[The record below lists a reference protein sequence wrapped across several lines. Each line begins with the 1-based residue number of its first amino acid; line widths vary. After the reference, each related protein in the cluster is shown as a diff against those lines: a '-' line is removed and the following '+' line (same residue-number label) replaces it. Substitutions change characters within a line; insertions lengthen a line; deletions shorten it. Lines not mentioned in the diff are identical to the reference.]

1 MQGGGQ
7 DTIPSINII
16 TDFPSD
22 SPSHSHQ
29 VLSSGLLSPHSP
41 TYGPPSPV
49 PSDLSDSGSVWN
61 PPSPTLSNHS
71 GSRFLSTLQLRDNKP
86 EEKSGLSSLGLLNP
100 DSFKRHGQGS
110 ATTSLTD
117 VARSDDVHHPHSNT
131 TSMTNVDHLP
141 LSPINEKKGSGVE
154 EDKKGVEKKSKRAK
168 KGREIDDI
176 EGDDLQ
182 TTHQTEL
189 DQDAAIDPAPFR
201 FKPYELAHM
210 LDPKSIGTLV
220 SFGGIDGLL
229 RGLGTN
235 PDTGL
240 MTDTQHVHSVEGSH
254 KPNLGAGENAS
265 QRHDLPNTGAG
276 ENSDDGEQA
285 RHLGSSPGVPVIFLT
300 KPNETPSENDKLAFS
315 AVLEDRRRVYGENV
329 LPIRIAKTLLQ
340 LMWAALKDK
349 VLVSNSF
356 TVYSPTQHNSL
367 VVDPAIDCCRHL
379 LSARIIPRLWSCSRS
394 HRASC

>member
-1 MQGGGQ
+1 MQGGGGQ
-7 DTIPSINII
+7 DTIPSINI
-16 TDFPSD
+16 TTEFPSD

-41 TYGPPSPV
+41 TYGGPPSPV
-49 PSDLSDSGSVWN
+49 LSDLSDSGSVWS

-71 GSRFLSTLQLRDNKP
+71 GRFLSTLQLRDNKP
-86 EEKSGLSSLGLLNP
+86 EEGSGLSSLGLLNP
-100 DSFKRHGQGS
+100 DSFRRHGRGS

-131 TSMTNVDHLP
+131 TSVTNVDHLP
-141 LSPINEKKGSGVE
+141 HSPINEKKDSCVE
-154 EDKKGVEKKSKRAK
+154 EDKRGEEKKPKKRRN
-168 KGREIDDI
+168 GPEIDDI
-176 EGDDLQ
+176 EGDDHQ

-220 SFGGIDGLL
+220 AFGGIDGLL

-240 MTDTQHVHSVEGSH
+240 VTNTQHVHPLENSH
-254 KPNLGAGENAS
+254 NSNLGPGESAS
-265 QRHDLPNTGAG
+265 QRHDLPNTGAL
-276 ENSDDGEQA
+276 ENSDDGEQT
-285 RHLGSSPGVPVIFLT
+285 RHLGSTLGVPLIFLT
-300 KPNETPSENDKLAFS
+300 KPNETPSENDKLVFS
-315 AVLEDRRRVYGENV
+315 AGIEDRRRVYGENV
-329 LPIRIAKTLLQ
+329 LPVRIAKTLLQ

-349 VLVSNSF
+349 VLVCNSF
-356 TVYSPTQHNSL
+356 ALCPSAQHNSL
-367 VVDPAIDCCRHL
+367 VVDPAIDCCCHI
-379 LSARIIPRLWSCSRS
+379 LSAGTIPRLWSCSRS
-394 HRASC
+394 Q

>member
-7 DTIPSINII
+7 NNIPSINI
-16 TDFPSD
+16 TTEFPSE
-22 SPSHSHQ
+22 SPSQSHH

-49 PSDLSDSGSVWN
+49 LSDVSDSGSVWN

-71 GSRFLSTLQLRDNKP
+71 GGPFLSTLQLRDNKP

-100 DSFKRHGQGS
+100 DSFKRHGRGS
-110 ATTSLTD
+110 ATTSLSD
-117 VARSDDVHHPHSNT
+117 FVRSDDVHHSHSNT
-131 TSMTNVDHLP
+131 TSVTNVDHLP
-141 LSPINEKKGSGVE
+141 HSPTNEKKGSGVE
-154 EDKKGVEKKSKRAK
+154 EDTKGVEKKPNKGK
-168 KGREIDDI
+168 KGREVDDI
-176 EGDDLQ
+176 EEDLQ

-201 FKPYELAHM
+201 YKPYELAHM

-220 SFGGIDGLL
+220 SFGGIAGLL

-240 MTDTQHVHSVEGSH
+240 VTDTQSVHSVESSH
-254 KPNLGAGENAS
+254 KPNLGAGESAS

-276 ENSDDGEQA
+276 ENSEQA
-285 RHLGSSPGVPVIFLT
+285 IHLGFSPSVPVTFSSKL
-300 KPNETPSENDKLAFS
+300 NEKFSENDKLAFS
-315 AVLEDRRRVYGENV
+315 AGLEDRRRVYGENV

-356 TVYSPTQHNSL
+356 VFCPPAQHN
-367 VVDPAIDCCRHL
+367 
-379 LSARIIPRLWSCSRS
+379 
-394 HRASC
+394 

>member
-1 MQGGGQ
+1 MQGGDQ
-7 DTIPSINII
+7 NNIPSINI
-16 TDFPSD
+16 TTEFPSD
-22 SPSHSHQ
+22 SPSQSHQ

-49 PSDLSDSGSVWN
+49 LSDVSDSGSVWN

-71 GSRFLSTLQLRDNKP
+71 GGPFLSTLQLRDNKP

-100 DSFKRHGQGS
+100 DSFRRHGRGS

-117 VARSDDVHHPHSNT
+117 FVRSDDVHHSHSNT
-131 TSMTNVDHLP
+131 TSVTNVDLLP
-141 LSPINEKKGSGVE
+141 HSPTNEKKGPGVE
-154 EDKKGVEKKSKRAK
+154 EDTKVVEKKPNKGK
-168 KGREIDDI
+168 KGREVDDI
-176 EGDDLQ
+176 EEDLQ

-201 FKPYELAHM
+201 RKPYELAHM
-210 LDPKSIGTLV
+210 LDPKSLGTLV

-240 MTDTQHVHSVEGSH
+240 LTNTQSLHSVESSH
-254 KPNLGAGENAS
+254 KPNLGAGEIAS
-265 QRHDLPNTGAG
+265 QRHDLPITGAG
-276 ENSDDGEQA
+276 ENSADKKQPVD
-285 RHLGSSPGVPVIFLT
+285 LGFSPSV
-300 KPNETPSENDKLAFS
+300 PNETPSENDNLAFS

-356 TVYSPTQHNSL
+356 AVCPPIQQFT
-367 VVDPAIDCCRHL
+367 CRRSCYRLL
-379 LSARIIPRLWSCSRS
+379 LSSP
-394 HRASC
+394 

>member
-7 DTIPSINII
+7 DNIPSINI
-16 TDFPSD
+16 TTEFPSD
-22 SPSHSHQ
+22 SPSHSNQ

-49 PSDLSDSGSVWN
+49 LSDLSDSGSVWS

-71 GSRFLSTLQLRDNKP
+71 GGRFLSTLQLRENKP

-100 DSFKRHGQGS
+100 DFRRHDRGS

-117 VARSDDVHHPHSNT
+117 VARSDDVHHSHSNT
-131 TSMTNVDHLP
+131 TSVTSVDHLP
-141 LSPINEKKGSGVE
+141 HSPTNEKNGSGVE
-154 EDKKGVEKKSKRAK
+154 EDKKGVEKKPKKGK
-168 KGREIDDI
+168 KGREIDDV
-176 EGDDLQ
+176 EGDDLR

-189 DQDAAIDPAPFR
+189 DQDVAIDPAPFR
-201 FKPYELAHM
+201 FKPYQLAHM
-210 LDPKSIGTLV
+210 LDPKNIETLA

-240 MTDTQHVHSVEGSH
+240 VTNTQHVHSVESSH
-254 KPNLGAGENAS
+254 KPNLGASESAS
-265 QRHDLPNTGAG
+265 QQHDLPNTKAG
-276 ENSDDGEQA
+276 EKSDDGEQP
-285 RHLGSSPGVPVIFLT
+285 RHLGSSPVPVIFLT
-300 KPNETPSENDKLAFS
+300 KPNESPSENDNLAFS

-356 TVYSPTQHNSL
+356 AFGLRPS
-367 VVDPAIDCCRHL
+367 IIHL
-379 LSARIIPRLWSCSRS
+379 S
-394 HRASC
+394 

>member
-7 DTIPSINII
+7 DNIPSINI
-16 TDFPSD
+16 TTEFPSD
-22 SPSHSHQ
+22 SPSHSYQ

-49 PSDLSDSGSVWN
+49 LSDLSDSDSIRN

-71 GSRFLSTLQLRDNKP
+71 GSHFLSTLQLRDNKP

-100 DSFKRHGQGS
+100 DSFRRHGHGS

-117 VARSDDVHHPHSNT
+117 VARSDDVHHHSHSNT
-131 TSMTNVDHLP
+131 TSVTNVDQLP
-141 LSPINEKKGSGVE
+141 PSPINEKKGSGVE
-154 EDKKGVEKKSKRAK
+154 EDKNGVEKKPKKGK
-168 KGREIDDI
+168 KGREVDDI
-176 EGDDLQ
+176 DGDDVQ

-210 LDPKSIGTLV
+210 LDPKSTGTLV
-220 SFGGIDGLL
+220 LFGGIDGLL

-240 MTDTQHVHSVEGSH
+240 VTNVHSSH
-254 KPNLGAGENAS
+254 KPNIGAGESAS
-265 QRHDLPNTGAG
+265 QRHDLPKTGAG

-285 RHLGSSPGVPVIFLT
+285 RHLGSSPVPVILLT

-315 AVLEDRRRVYGENV
+315 AALEDRRRVYGENV

-356 TVYSPTQHNSL
+356 TVWLPAQHNSL
-367 VVDPAIDCCRHL
+367 AVDPAIDCRRHL
-379 LSARIIPRLWSCSRS
+379 LSAGIIPRLRSCSRS
-394 HRASC
+394 HIASC

>member
-1 MQGGGQ
+1 MQEGGQ
-7 DTIPSINII
+7 NNNIPSINI
-16 TDFPSD
+16 TTEFPSD
-22 SPSHSHQ
+22 SPSQSHQ

-49 PSDLSDSGSVWN
+49 LSDVSDSGSVWN

-71 GSRFLSTLQLRDNKP
+71 GGPFLSTLQLRDNKP
-86 EEKSGLSSLGLLNP
+86 DEKSGLSSLGLLNP
-100 DSFKRHGQGS
+100 DSFRRHGRGS

-117 VARSDDVHHPHSNT
+117 FVRSDDIHHSHSNT
-131 TSMTNVDHLP
+131 TSVTNVDHLP
-141 LSPINEKKGSGVE
+141 HSPIHEKKEKDSGVE
-154 EDKKGVEKKSKRAK
+154 EDTKGVDKRLNKGK
-168 KGREIDDI
+168 KGREVDDI
-176 EGDDLQ
+176 EEDLQ

-210 LDPKSIGTLV
+210 LDPKSIPTLV
-220 SFGGIDGLL
+220 SFGGIVGLL

-240 MTDTQHVHSVEGSH
+240 LTKTQSLHSVESSH
-254 KPNLGAGENAS
+254 KPNLGAGESAS
-265 QRHDLPNTGAG
+265 QRLDLPD
-276 ENSDDGEQA
+276 NSADGKQA
-285 RHLGSSPGVPVIFLT
+285 IHFSPSVPVTFSSKL
-300 KPNETPSENDKLAFS
+300 NETPSENDKLAFS

-329 LPIRIAKTLLQ
+329 LPVRIAKTLLQ

-356 TVYSPTQHNSL
+356 VVYP
-367 VVDPAIDCCRHL
+367 PAQQFTCHRSCYRLL
-379 LSARIIPRLWSCSRS
+379 LSFP
-394 HRASC
+394 

>member
-7 DTIPSINII
+7 NNIPSINI
-16 TDFPSD
+16 TTEFPSD

-49 PSDLSDSGSVWN
+49 PSDVSDSGSVWN
-61 PPSPTLSNHS
+61 PPSPTLSVHS
-71 GSRFLSTLQLRDNKP
+71 GRFLSTLQLRDNKP

-100 DSFKRHGQGS
+100 DSFRRHGRGS

-117 VARSDDVHHPHSNT
+117 FVRSDDIHHSHSNT
-131 TSMTNVDHLP
+131 TSVTNVDHLP
-141 LSPINEKKGSGVE
+141 HSPTNEKRGSGVE
-154 EDKKGVEKKSKRAK
+154 EDTKSVEKKTNKGK
-168 KGREIDDI
+168 KGREVDDN
-176 EGDDLQ
+176 EEDLQ

-189 DQDAAIDPAPFR
+189 DQDATIDPTPFR

-210 LDPKSIGTLV
+210 LDPKNIATLV

-235 PDTGL
+235 PDAGL
-240 MTDTQHVHSVEGSH
+240 MTNAQSGHSVLSSH
-254 KPNLGAGENAS
+254 KPNQGAGESAS
-265 QRHDLPNTGAG
+265 QRHDLSNTGEGEDSAG
-276 ENSDDGEQA
+276 GEQSI
-285 RHLGSSPGVPVIFLT
+285 HLGFSSSVPVTFSP
-300 KPNETPSENDKLAFS
+300 KSNVTPSENDKLAFS

-329 LPIRIAKTLLQ
+329 LPVRIAKTLLQ

-356 TVYSPTQHNSL
+356 TVYCLAH
-367 VVDPAIDCCRHL
+367 H
-379 LSARIIPRLWSCSRS
+379 
-394 HRASC
+394 

>member
-7 DTIPSINII
+7 DTIPSINI
-16 TDFPSD
+16 TTEFPSD

-49 PSDLSDSGSVWN
+49 LSDLSDSGSVWN

-71 GSRFLSTLQLRDNKP
+71 GRYLSTLQLRDNKP

-117 VARSDDVHHPHSNT
+117 VARSDDIHPSHSNT
-131 TSMTNVDHLP
+131 TSVTNVDHLSH
-141 LSPINEKKGSGVE
+141 SPTNEKKGPRIEE
-154 EDKKGVEKKSKRAK
+154 EDKKGVEKKPKKGK
-168 KGREIDDI
+168 KGREFDDSD
-176 EGDDLQ
+176 GDDHP

-189 DQDAAIDPAPFR
+189 DQDAAINPAPFR

-220 SFGGIDGLL
+220 AFGGIDGLL

-240 MTDTQHVHSVEGSH
+240 VTNTQHVHSLKNSH
-254 KPNLGAGENAS
+254 KPNLGAGEGAS
-265 QRHDLPNTGAG
+265 QRHDLPNTAAG
-276 ENSDDGEQA
+276 QNSDDGEQA
-285 RHLGSSPGVPVIFLT
+285 RHIGSSPGVPLIFLT
-300 KPNETPSENDKLAFS
+300 KPNETPSENDKLVFS
-315 AVLEDRRRVYGENV
+315 AAIEDRRRVYGENV

-356 TVYSPTQHNSL
+356 AVCPPAQHNSL
-367 VVDPAIDCCRHL
+367 VIDPAIDCCRHL
-379 LSARIIPRLWSCSRS
+379 FSAGIIPRLWSCSRS
-394 HRASC
+394 HRTSC

>member
-7 DTIPSINII
+7 DTIPSINI
-16 TDFPSD
+16 TTEFPSD
-22 SPSHSHQ
+22 SPSHSHH
-29 VLSSGLLSPHSP
+29 VLSSGLLSPHTP

-49 PSDLSDSGSVWN
+49 LSELSDSGSVWN

-71 GSRFLSTLQLRDNKP
+71 GPFPSTLQLRDNKP

-100 DSFKRHGQGS
+100 DSFRRHGQGS

-117 VARSDDVHHPHSNT
+117 VARSDDVHHSHSNT
-131 TSMTNVDHLP
+131 TSVTNVDHLP
-141 LSPINEKKGSGVE
+141 HSPTNEKKGSSAE
-154 EDKKGVEKKSKRAK
+154 EDKKGVEKKSKKGK
-168 KGREIDDI
+168 KAREINDT
-176 EGDDLQ
+176 EADDLH

-220 SFGGIDGLL
+220 AFGGIDGLL

-240 MTDTQHVHSVEGSH
+240 VTNTQHIHSLESSR
-254 KPNLGAGENAS
+254 KPNLGAGESAS

-276 ENSDDGEQA
+276 ENSDGF
-285 RHLGSSPGVPVIFLT
+285 SPVVPHIFLT
-300 KPNETPSENDKLAFS
+300 KPNEKFSENDKVAYS
-315 AVLEDRRRVYGENV
+315 AVIEDRRRVYGENV
-329 LPIRIAKTLLQ
+329 LPVRIAKTLLQ

-349 VLVSNSF
+349 VLVSNF
-356 TVYSPTQHNSL
+356 FAVCPPAQHNSL

-379 LSARIIPRLWSCSRS
+379 LSAGIIPRLWSC
-394 HRASC
+394 

>member
-1 MQGGGQ
+1 MQGGGP
-7 DTIPSINII
+7 DTIPSINI
-16 TDFPSD
+16 TTEFPSD

-49 PSDLSDSGSVWN
+49 LSDVSDSGSVY

-71 GSRFLSTLQLRDNKP
+71 GRFLSTLQLRDNKP

-100 DSFKRHGQGS
+100 DSFRRHGQGS

-117 VARSDDVHHPHSNT
+117 FVRSDDIHHSHSNT
-131 TSMTNVDHLP
+131 TSVTNVDHLP
-141 LSPINEKKGSGVE
+141 HSPINEKKGSGVE
-154 EDKKGVEKKSKRAK
+154 EDKKGVDKNKKKGK
-168 KGREIDDI
+168 KGREIDGI
-176 EGDDLQ
+176 EEDDLQ

-189 DQDAAIDPAPFR
+189 DQDAAIDPAPFG
-201 FKPYELAHM
+201 FKPYQLAHM

-240 MTDTQHVHSVEGSH
+240 VTNTQRVHSVESSH
-254 KPNLGAGENAS
+254 KPNLGSDES
-265 QRHDLPNTGAG
+265 RHELPNTGAG

-285 RHLGSSPGVPVIFLT
+285 RHLGPSPGVPVIFLT
-300 KPNETPSENDKLAFS
+300 KPNETPSENDKFAFS
-315 AVLEDRRRVYGENV
+315 AGLDDRRRVYGENV

-349 VLVSNSF
+349 VLVSKSF
-356 TVYSPTQHNSL
+356 AVCPPAQHNSP

-379 LSARIIPRLWSCSRS
+379 LSVRIIPRLWPCPRS
-394 HRASC
+394 Q

>member
-1 MQGGGQ
+1 MQGGGP
-7 DTIPSINII
+7 DTIPSINI
-16 TDFPSD
+16 TTEFPSD

-49 PSDLSDSGSVWN
+49 LSDVSDSGSVY

-71 GSRFLSTLQLRDNKP
+71 GRFLSTLQLRDNKP

-100 DSFKRHGQGS
+100 DSFRRHGQGS

-117 VARSDDVHHPHSNT
+117 VARSDDVHHSHSNT
-131 TSMTNVDHLP
+131 TSVTNVDHLP
-141 LSPINEKKGSGVE
+141 HSPTNEKKGSGVE
-154 EDKKGVEKKSKRAK
+154 EDKKGVEKKSKKKGK
-168 KGREIDDI
+168 KGREIDGI
-176 EGDDLQ
+176 EEDDLQ

-189 DQDAAIDPAPFR
+189 DQDAAIDPAPFS
-201 FKPYELAHM
+201 FKPYQLAHM

-240 MTDTQHVHSVEGSH
+240 VTNTQHVHSVESSH
-254 KPNLGAGENAS
+254 KPNLGAAES
-265 QRHDLPNTGAG
+265 RHDLPNTAAG
-276 ENSDDGEQA
+276 ENSDS
-285 RHLGSSPGVPVIFLT
+285 LSPGVPVIFLT
-300 KPNETPSENDKLAFS
+300 KPNETPSENDKYAFS

-356 TVYSPTQHNSL
+356 AVFPPSQHNPL
-367 VVDPAIDCCRHL
+367 VVDPAIDCCRHF
-379 LSARIIPRLWSCSRS
+379 LSAGIIPRLWPCPRS
-394 HRASC
+394 Q

>member
-7 DTIPSINII
+7 DTIPSINI
-16 TDFPSD
+16 TTEFPSD

-49 PSDLSDSGSVWN
+49 LSDLSDSGSVYN

-71 GSRFLSTLQLRDNKP
+71 GGRFLSTLQLRDNKP

-100 DSFKRHGQGS
+100 DSFRRHGQGS

-117 VARSDDVHHPHSNT
+117 VARSDDVHHSHSNT
-131 TSMTNVDHLP
+131 TSLTNVDHLP
-141 LSPINEKKGSGVE
+141 HSPTNEKKGSGVE
-154 EDKKGVEKKSKRAK
+154 EDKKSVEKKPKKKGK

-176 EGDDLQ
+176 EGDVLQ

-240 MTDTQHVHSVEGSH
+240 VTNTQHVHSMESSR
-254 KPNLGAGENAS
+254 KPNIGAGESAS
-265 QRHDLPNTGAG
+265 QWHDLPNTGAG
-276 ENSDDGEQA
+276 EKSDDGEQA
-285 RHLGSSPGVPVIFLT
+285 RHLGFSPSVPVILT
-300 KPNETPSENDKLAFS
+300 KPNETPSEKNDKLAFS

-340 LMWAALKDK
+340 LMWVALKDK

-356 TVYSPTQHNSL
+356 AV
-367 VVDPAIDCCRHL
+367 
-379 LSARIIPRLWSCSRS
+379 
-394 HRASC
+394 